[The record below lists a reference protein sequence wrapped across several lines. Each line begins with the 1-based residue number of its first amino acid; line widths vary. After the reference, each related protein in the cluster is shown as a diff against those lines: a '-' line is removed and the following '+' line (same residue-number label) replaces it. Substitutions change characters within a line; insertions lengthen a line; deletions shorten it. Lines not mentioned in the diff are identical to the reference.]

1 MVLYTY
7 RTHTDSVLTSI
18 PSGAI
23 SICQER
29 YGLPVTQSEL
39 LKKQAGH
46 PPLANFAQLSMF
58 RFDGLKI
65 TLVMSDGN
73 NLIYNIN
80 HISYKLMIT
89 K

>member
-1 MVLYTY
+1 MSDLSAHRSVVLYAY

-23 SICQER
+23 SLCQER

-39 LKKQAGH
+39 LKKQAGY

-58 RFDGLKI
+58 RFDGLI
-65 TLVMSDGN
+65 IAMSIVYSN
-73 NLIYNIN
+73 TY
-80 HISYKLMIT
+80 
-89 K
+89 

>member
-1 MVLYTY
+1 M
-7 RTHTDSVLTSI
+7 
-18 PSGAI
+18 
-23 SICQER
+23 
-29 YGLPVTQSEL
+29 PVTQSEL

>member
-29 YGLPVTQSEL
+29 YGLPVTQSDL
-39 LKKQAGH
+39 LKKQATCC

-58 RFDGLKI
+58 RFDGVIKHHVDLMVN
-65 TLVMSDGN
+65 TV
-73 NLIYNIN
+73 LIYFVDFML
-80 HISYKLMIT
+80 SC
-89 K
+89 